1 MVTILIFI
9 LIAAILAIGGISIV
23 HINRKQN
30 NKLFSVISITKKLQL
45 LAKRFPI
52 TILLVIG
59 LAVLFFIGIN
69 DSFDT
74 ISYRLWIFFPISIF
88 ISLTVTLFAE
98 DFWNYLKT
106 HLLSI
111 LFVLLWGIYSILLPK
126 EDQSLTL
133 SKWIEICVIGGTFF
147 FGLFFITSLGK
158 NKDRTFW
165 NFSGQ
170 VFLHLILAAVFGA
183 IFFGGLSLALSAIE
197 SLFNIS
203 IDSETYVNL
212 SVCCFAL
219 LSPVYFLANIPYKEE
234 KYRNEISY
242 SKPQKV
248 LALYILT
255 PILAVYTII
264 LYAYL
269 FKIIIAWELPNG
281 WVSWL
286 VSALALGGLA
296 VISILY
302 PIREQTNHKIVN
314 FISRWM
320 ILFILPLLTLMS
332 IGIFRRIGDYGITIN
347 RGYILILN
355 IWFYGIYIYL
365 FLTHSRHIKWIL
377 ISPVVIA
384 LLTSISI
391 WGVADV
397 TKTALTKEVAAI
409 LTKKVS
415 LEEAQNIFAEMKQEK
430 RERIRSVFK
439 YLLQKFGKESV
450 QIFFTDTISNN
461 SWELLSDLN
470 LKTAAGKKTKNISYY
485 TRNEEKTASI
495 KKYNFFMKVEYS
507 KYKNKSGIVNY
518 SLRKDTLNISTGSNT
533 FAVPIRKISMENLK
547 SGSKKELII
556 TGNNYKLLLNNF
568 YGTYFPEKDS
578 IYIRTLNGYLF
589 YNTPKK

>member
-9 LIAAILAIGGISIV
+9 LIAAILSIGGISISR
-23 HINRKQN
+23 INKKQN
-30 NKLFSVISITKKLQL
+30 NKLFSAASITQKLKL
-45 LAKRFPI
+45 LTKRFPI

-59 LAVLFFIGIN
+59 LAVLFFIEIN
-69 DSFDT
+69 NSSGT

-106 HLLSI
+106 HLISI
-111 LFVLLWGIYSILLPK
+111 LFVLLWGIYSILLPEK
-126 EDQSLTL
+126 NQSLTL
-133 SKWIEICVIGGTFF
+133 SRWIEIFVIGGTFF
-147 FGLFFITSLGK
+147 SGLFFITSLGK

-183 IFFGGLSLALSAIE
+183 VFFGGLSLALSAIE

-203 IDSETYVNL
+203 IDSRTYADL
-212 SVCCFAL
+212 SVVCFAL
-219 LSPVYFLANIPYKEE
+219 LSPIYFLTNIPYKEE
-234 KYRNEISY
+234 KYQTAVFYTKI
-242 SKPQKV
+242 QKV

-302 PIREQTNHKIVN
+302 PIREQTNNKTAG

-332 IGIFRRIGDYGITIN
+332 IGIFRRISDYGITIN

-391 WGVADV
+391 WGVADI
-397 TKTALTKEVAAI
+397 TQTALTKETAAV

-415 LEEAQNIFAEMKQEK
+415 FEEAQNIFAEMKKEK

-439 YLLQKFGKESV
+439 YLHQKFGKESV
-450 QIFFTDTISNN
+450 QIFFTDTVSNN

-495 KKYNFFMKVEYS
+495 KKYNFFMEVEYS

-518 SLRKDTLNISTGSNT
+518 SLRKDTLHISTGSNT

-578 IYIRTLNGYLF
+578 IYIRTLDGYLF
-589 YNTPKK
+589 YNTPKE